1 MKVTRSELRERIMTC
16 LYQINI
22 YRKDNMEYTLEDVLK
37 ENDKENNK
45 FVKDIVTTTADQLI
59 ADSGIEMTYL
69 VGTMIEVPRAAL
81 IKRLGN
87 IDQAIFRMSVYELL
101 YTKTPHV
108 VSINEG
114 IVLSK
119 KYSDEKVTSMLNAV
133 LDKILNNEVK
143 DE

>member
-45 FVKDIVTTTADQLI
+45 FVKDIVTGVLDNEVLLDNI
-59 ADSGIEMTYL
+59 IDKYL
-69 VGTMIEVPRAAL
+69 DGWT

-101 YTKTPHV
+101 YTKTPNV

-119 KYSDEKVTSMLNAV
+119 KYSDEKVTNMLNAV

>member
-45 FVKDIVTTTADQLI
+45 FVKDIVTGVLDNEVLLDNI
-59 ADSGIEMTYL
+59 IDKYL
-69 VGTMIEVPRAAL
+69 DGWT

-101 YTKTPHV
+101 YTKTPRV

-119 KYSDEKVTSMLNAV
+119 KYSDEKVTNMLNAV

-143 DE
+143 DEWCS

>member
-45 FVKDIVTTTADQLI
+45 FVKDIVTGVLDNEILLDNI
-59 ADSGIEMTYL
+59 IDKYL
-69 VGTMIEVPRAAL
+69 DGWT

-101 YTKTPHV
+101 YTKTPRV

-119 KYSDEKVTSMLNAV
+119 KYSDEKVTNMLNAV

-143 DE
+143 DEWCS